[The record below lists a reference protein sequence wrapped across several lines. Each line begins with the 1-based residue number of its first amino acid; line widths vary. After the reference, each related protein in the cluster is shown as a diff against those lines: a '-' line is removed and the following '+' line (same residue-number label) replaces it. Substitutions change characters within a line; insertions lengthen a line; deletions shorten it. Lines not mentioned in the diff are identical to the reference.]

1 MKQMINGIK
10 GRLLAGLL
18 LLAIAGQ
25 AQRHEFSAR
34 QAADYASKNNAQVK
48 NALLDVQIQQQTNR
62 EITASA
68 YPQIN
73 ASGSLNYYPN
83 VSVQTFPNFIAAGT
97 YGVLADEGVVNGS
110 GQPIKT
116 PSDFGFI
123 QAQFGTKFVNTAG
136 ASLQQLLFD
145 GQVFVGLQARRASI
159 DFRNKAVEVT
169 EEAIRANVYKVY
181 YQLAASKSQIAILD
195 ANIANVQKFLS
206 DTRKSFENG
215 FAEKLDISKL
225 EVQVNNLQ
233 TERQKALNNISN
245 GYIGLKFLMGMPIRD
260 TLILTDSVT
269 YEDIRT
275 GVLDATQY
283 QYENRKEF
291 QYAQLGLKL
300 GEYNIRRYKLSKL
313 PTVALS
319 SNFNYLR
326 QANNF
331 GFGGQWFP
339 SSLIGLNVNVPIFDG
354 FARKARIERAQLEQQ
369 QNLNNIENLKLNID
383 QEVAQALNSYT
394 NALATLET
402 QKRNRELAEQ
412 VYNTTRLKFQ
422 EGIGSSTEISSAQT
436 DLQTAQN
443 NFILAL
449 YDASNARIDFLRATG
464 RLQ

>member
-34 QAADYASKNNAQVK
+34 QAADYASKNNVQVK

-159 DFRNKAVEVT
+159 DFR
-169 EEAIRANVYKVY
+169 
-181 YQLAASKSQIAILD
+181 
-195 ANIANVQKFLS
+195 
-206 DTRKSFENG
+206 
-215 FAEKLDISKL
+215 
-225 EVQVNNLQ
+225 
-233 TERQKALNNISN
+233 
-245 GYIGLKFLMGMPIRD
+245 
-260 TLILTDSVT
+260 
-269 YEDIRT
+269 
-275 GVLDATQY
+275 
-283 QYENRKEF
+283 
-291 QYAQLGLKL
+291 
-300 GEYNIRRYKLSKL
+300 
-313 PTVALS
+313 
-319 SNFNYLR
+319 
-326 QANNF
+326 
-331 GFGGQWFP
+331 
-339 SSLIGLNVNVPIFDG
+339 
-354 FARKARIERAQLEQQ
+354 
-369 QNLNNIENLKLNID
+369 
-383 QEVAQALNSYT
+383 
-394 NALATLET
+394 
-402 QKRNRELAEQ
+402 
-412 VYNTTRLKFQ
+412 
-422 EGIGSSTEISSAQT
+422 
-436 DLQTAQN
+436 
-443 NFILAL
+443 
-449 YDASNARIDFLRATG
+449 
-464 RLQ
+464 

>member
-1 MKQMINGIK
+1 MINGIK

-34 QAADYASKNNAQVK
+34 QAADYASKNNVQVK

-215 FAEKLDISKL
+215 FAEKLDINKL